1 MINSHIILENKY
13 AYCLHH
19 PSLRILIILHTLI
32 PYVVEDIKK
41 GAEIYLRCEV
51 VELCFF
57 C

>member
-19 PSLRILIILHTLI
+19 PSLRLLIILPTLI

-41 GAEIYLRCEV
+41 GDEIYLRCQV
-51 VELCFF
+51 VALCFF